1 MDSSQLLEL
10 LGKGLTETLYMTL
23 GSALLAYVLGVPM
36 GILLVVTDKNGIR
49 PKPVFNRVL
58 GIIVNI
64 LRSVPFIIL
73 LVWVMPVTRALVG
86 TTLGS
91 TATIVPLV
99 IASAPYIGRM
109 VEASLKEVDAGV
121 IEAAQSMGA
130 SPMQIVFKVLIPEA
144 KPALI
149 VGAAIAATTILG
161 YSTMSGFTGGGGLGT
176 VAINYGYYRYQT
188 DVMMFN
194 VILLV
199 IVVQVFQE
207 IGTRLARRTDKRAR

>member
-23 GSALLAYVLGVPM
+23 GSAILAYALGLPM
-36 GILLVVTDKNGIR
+36 GILLVVTDKSGIR
-49 PKPVFNRVL
+49 PKPVFNRML

-73 LVWVMPVTRALVG
+73 LVWVMPVTRALIG

-130 SPMQIVFKVLIPEA
+130 SPAQIVFKVLIPEA

-199 IVVQVFQE
+199 IVVQFFQE